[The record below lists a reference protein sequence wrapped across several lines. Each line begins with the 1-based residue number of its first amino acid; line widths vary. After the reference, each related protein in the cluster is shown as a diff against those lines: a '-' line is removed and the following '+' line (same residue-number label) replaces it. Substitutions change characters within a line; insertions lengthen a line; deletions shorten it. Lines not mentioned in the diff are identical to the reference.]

1 MRDVELLAPVGSFEA
16 LKAAVQNGA
25 NAVYL
30 GGKDFGARASANNF
44 DRDELKEAVKYA
56 HIRGVQ
62 VFVTTNTLR
71 KENEIEDFL
80 EYAKFLYDIDVDA
93 IILQDI
99 GMARLI
105 KRELPD
111 FELHAST
118 QMVAHSL
125 EDVKYLESV
134 GFDRVVLAREVTVE
148 EIKYICDNCKADI
161 EVFVHGAL
169 CVCYS
174 GQCLMSS
181 MIGNRSGNRGRCAQP
196 CRQKYTMIDISTGEE
211 IHNNGDYLLS
221 TKDLNTIEEIDKII
235 DTGVLS
241 LKIEGRMK
249 KPGYYSSGEFA
260 RMAHVTLR
268 TIRYYDKQNILKPS
282 YVSDSGA
289 RFYTD
294 EDFARLQQILLLKYL
309 GFSLDDIRDMTIDD
323 ADYHFMLN
331 SLNIQLKL
339 VRDRIEQM
347 QLVEQAIQDTSDLI
361 QKEHSIDWSQMLNL
375 IHLTGMEKSMKNQYQ
390 DASNISARINLH
402 SLYSQNTKGWFPWIF
417 EQLEL
422 KPGMKVLELGC
433 GDGTLWNVDRD
444 KIPEQTEIV
453 VSDISDGM
461 LRDARRT
468 IGADDSRFRF
478 RVFDAGR
485 IPYDEDSFDLVIANH
500 VLFYCENIPK
510 VCKEV
515 KRVLKPGGR
524 FVCSTYGNDHMREVS
539 ELVQKFDD
547 RIVLAAKNLYERF
560 GKENGEEILKKDF
573 EKIEWRRYE
582 DSLIVPEPEPLISY
596 ILSCHGNQGQYIL
609 DHYKEFQSYVRKK
622 TEGGFHITK
631 DAGIFVGY
639 IG

>member
-1 MRDVELLAPVGSFEA
+1 M
-16 LKAAVQNGA
+16 
-25 NAVYL
+25 
-30 GGKDFGARASANNF
+30 
-44 DRDELKEAVKYA
+44 
-56 HIRGVQ
+56 
-62 VFVTTNTLR
+62 
-71 KENEIEDFL
+71 
-80 EYAKFLYDIDVDA
+80 
-93 IILQDI
+93 
-99 GMARLI
+99 
-105 KRELPD
+105 
-111 FELHAST
+111 
-118 QMVAHSL
+118 
-125 EDVKYLESV
+125 
-134 GFDRVVLAREVTVE
+134 
-148 EIKYICDNCKADI
+148 
-161 EVFVHGAL
+161 
-169 CVCYS
+169 
-174 GQCLMSS
+174 
-181 MIGNRSGNRGRCAQP
+181 
-196 CRQKYTMIDISTGEE
+196 
-211 IHNNGDYLLS
+211 
-221 TKDLNTIEEIDKII
+221 
-235 DTGVLS
+235 
-241 LKIEGRMK
+241 
-249 KPGYYSSGEFA
+249 
-260 RMAHVTLR
+260 
-268 TIRYYDKQNILKPS
+268 
-282 YVSDSGA
+282 
-289 RFYTD
+289 
-294 EDFARLQQILLLKYL
+294 
-309 GFSLDDIRDMTIDD
+309 
-323 ADYHFMLN
+323 
-331 SLNIQLKL
+331 
-339 VRDRIEQM
+339 
-347 QLVEQAIQDTSDLI
+347 
-361 QKEHSIDWSQMLNL
+361 NL

-500 VLFYCENIPK
+500 VLFYCEDIPK

-547 RIVLAAKNLYERF
+547 RIVPAAKNLYERF

-582 DSLIVPEPEPLISY
+582 NSLIVPEPEPLISY

-639 IG
+639 NG